1 VKSTKFVTACYIL
14 SFVAYHGPDMIS
26 TQTIARWVN
35 VNASRVR
42 QIVARLVRA
51 GLLASTRGGDGGVV
65 IGRDPAVITLLD
77 VFDAV
82 AEQDMA
88 LFSVENPFSDWKD
101 RCRVHSVLTSM
112 RGELER
118 DFRERL
124 SRTLVTSL
132 YAPPAAPE
140 KTVAAKTTPAGST
153 PAKSAMAKSSPSKF
167 PPRETQRSRTAG
179 KTTAASAVAR
189 KTSAGT
195 ALRTQGGPA
204 RVAQA
209 SSPSS
214 PDVDGTKRRTSR
226 VAEVAK

>member
-1 VKSTKFVTACYIL
+1 MKSTKFVTACYIL

-65 IGRDPAVITLLD
+65 IGRDAAVITLLD

-101 RCRVHSVLTSM
+101 RCRVHSVLTAM

-132 YAPPAAPE
+132 YAPPTVLAKTARAKTPARGAAQ
-140 KTVAAKTTPAGST
+140 TVPSGTKAAKSPAAKTAVVKSLAVKSAPSKTSPVKTEQSKATGRSTAANTGTRKTPARGGS
-153 PAKSAMAKSSPSKF
+153 
-167 PPRETQRSRTAG
+167 R
-179 KTTAASAVAR
+179 AV
-189 KTSAGT
+189 
-195 ALRTQGGPA
+195 
-204 RVAQA
+204 
-209 SSPSS
+209 
-214 PDVDGTKRRTSR
+214 
-226 VAEVAK
+226 EVVK

>member
-65 IGRDPAVITLLD
+65 IGRNPAVITLLD

-82 AEQDMA
+82 AEQDMT

-118 DFRERL
+118 EFRERL

-132 YAPPAAPE
+132 YAQPVVPH
-140 KTVAAKTTPAGST
+140 KTTTAKSTAGRSATSKASSEKAKQSKSPRRAAVASAPARKTATRTNPRTQGAPDHPREKVLST
-153 PAKSAMAKSSPSKF
+153 PA
-167 PPRETQRSRTAG
+167 
-179 KTTAASAVAR
+179 ASGA
-189 KTSAGT
+189 
-195 ALRTQGGPA
+195 
-204 RVAQA
+204 
-209 SSPSS
+209 
-214 PDVDGTKRRTSR
+214 RRTRR
-226 VAEVAK
+226 VVEVTK

>member
-1 VKSTKFVTACYIL
+1 MKSTKFVTACYIL

-65 IGRDPAVITLLD
+65 IGRDPAGITLLD

-132 YAPPAAPE
+132 YAPPAALP
-140 KTVAAKTTPAGST
+140 KAAHSRAVAAKTAATKPAPRT
-153 PAKSAMAKSSPSKF
+153 SPTKTAASK
-167 PPRETQRSRTAG
+167 TTAR
-179 KTTAASAVAR
+179 TTAASAAAQR
-189 KTSAGT
+189 TSAGKIPRKEGVS
-195 ALRTQGGPA
+195 A
-204 RVAQA
+204 VAVESSLA
-209 SSPSS
+209 SPSGS
-214 PDVDGTKRRTSR
+214 GTKRRTSR
-226 VAEVAK
+226 TAEVDK

>member
-1 VKSTKFVTACYIL
+1 MKSTKFVTACYIL

-26 TQTIARWVN
+26 THTIARWVN

-132 YAPPAAPE
+132 YAPPPVPEKAAPR
-140 KTVAAKTTPAGST
+140 VAKTLAKTLVANPAT
-153 PAKSAMAKSSPSKF
+153 AKPA
-167 PPRETQRSRTAG
+167 
-179 KTTAASAVAR
+179 AASASPVRSKSSTAEGETVTVRTATR
-189 KTSAGT
+189 KKLAKTDS
-195 ALRTQGGPA
+195 RTRGVPA
-204 RVAQA
+204 RAVQEPMV
-209 SSPSS
+209 SPVVK
-214 PDVDGTKRRTSR
+214 DAKRRGSR
-226 VAEVAK
+226 AAEVAK

>member
-1 VKSTKFVTACYIL
+1 MKSTKFVTACYIL

-65 IGRDPAVITLLD
+65 IGRDPAGITLLD

-132 YAPPAAPE
+132 YAPPAALPKAAATKPAPRTSPA
-140 KTVAAKTTPAGST
+140 KTVASKKTA
-153 PAKSAMAKSSPSKF
+153 
-167 PPRETQRSRTAG
+167 R
-179 KTTAASAVAR
+179 TTAASTAVQR
-189 KTSAGT
+189 TSAGKIPRKEGVS
-195 ALRTQGGPA
+195 A
-204 RVAQA
+204 VAVESSLA
-209 SSPSS
+209 SPSGS
-214 PDVDGTKRRTSR
+214 GTKRRTSR
-226 VAEVAK
+226 TAEVDK

>member
-1 VKSTKFVTACYIL
+1 MKSTKFVTACYIL

-132 YAPPAAPE
+132 YAPPPAPSEAAP
-140 KTVAAKTTPAGST
+140 AKTAARKTAPTPSA
-153 PAKSAMAKSSPSKF
+153 AKSAAAKVAPTKA
-167 PPRETQRSRTAG
+167 AG
-179 KTTAASAVAR
+179 R
-189 KTSAGT
+189 KTATG
-195 ALRTQGGPA
+195 AIR
-204 RVAQA
+204 RKNVASEA
-209 SSPSS
+209 SSALES
-214 PDVDGTKRRTSR
+214 GQGEKRRTKR
-226 VAEVAK
+226 TAEVAK